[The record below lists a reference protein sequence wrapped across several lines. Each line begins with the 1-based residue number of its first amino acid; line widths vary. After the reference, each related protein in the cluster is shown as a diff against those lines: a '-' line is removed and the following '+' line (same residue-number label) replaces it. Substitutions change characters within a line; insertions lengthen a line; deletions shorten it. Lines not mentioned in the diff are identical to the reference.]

1 MKNIRASQ
9 LNKLIAEFGGEQVP
23 IRDRTGISLAQLGQ
37 YLSGYR
43 NMGEKTARKIER
55 GCGKPHGWMDGES
68 EKSLSKDK
76 SARLTEDEWHL
87 VRTYRKLSDE
97 GKRLERM
104 SISMFANLHPA
115 KK

>member
-1 MKNIRASQ
+1 
-9 LNKLIAEFGGEQVP
+9 
-23 IRDRTGISLAQLGQ
+23 
-37 YLSGYR
+37 
-43 NMGEKTARKIER
+43 
-55 GCGKPHGWMDGES
+55 MDGES

-76 SARLTEDEWHL
+76 STRLTEDEWHL